1 MILIQLH
8 GELFAPLFYSRNFM
22 QDKVIQIEEHLIHL
36 EKQFDEL
43 NQVIY
48 KQSLKIDELEKSVSS
63 LNDKLDQNQSVES
76 NNQLERPPHY

>member
-1 MILIQLH
+1 
-8 GELFAPLFYSRNFM
+8 M

-63 LNDKLDQNQSVES
+63 LNDKLDQNQNVES
-76 NNQLERPPHY
+76 NNQLEKPPHY

>member
-1 MILIQLH
+1 
-8 GELFAPLFYSRNFM
+8 M

-63 LNDKLDQNQSVES
+63 LNDKLDQNQNVES
-76 NNQLERPPHY
+76 KNQLERPPHY

>member
-1 MILIQLH
+1 
-8 GELFAPLFYSRNFM
+8 M

-63 LNDKLDQNQSVES
+63 LNDKLDQNQNVDS
-76 NNQLERPPHY
+76 NNQSERPPHY

>member
-1 MILIQLH
+1 
-8 GELFAPLFYSRNFM
+8 M

-48 KQSLKIDELEKSVSS
+48 KQSLRIDELEKSVAS

>member
-1 MILIQLH
+1 
-8 GELFAPLFYSRNFM
+8 M

-48 KQSLKIDELEKSVSS
+48 KQSLRIDELEKSVSS
-63 LNDKLDQNQSVES
+63 LNDKLDQNQNAES
-76 NNQLERPPHY
+76 NNQLEKPPHY

>member
-1 MILIQLH
+1 
-8 GELFAPLFYSRNFM
+8 M

-63 LNDKLDQNQSVES
+63 LNDKLDQNQSLES

>member
-1 MILIQLH
+1 
-8 GELFAPLFYSRNFM
+8 M

-48 KQSLKIDELEKSVSS
+48 KQSLRIDELEKSVSS
-63 LNDKLDQNQSVES
+63 LNDKLDQNQNAES

>member
-1 MILIQLH
+1 
-8 GELFAPLFYSRNFM
+8 M

-48 KQSLKIDELEKSVSS
+48 KQSLKIDELEKSVSR

>member
-1 MILIQLH
+1 
-8 GELFAPLFYSRNFM
+8 M

-48 KQSLKIDELEKSVSS
+48 KQSLRIDELEKSVSS
-63 LNDKLDQNQSVES
+63 LNDKLDQNQNVES

>member
-1 MILIQLH
+1 MI
-8 GELFAPLFYSRNFM
+8 
-22 QDKVIQIEEHLIHL
+22 KIEENLIHL

-63 LNDKLDQNQSVES
+63 LNDKLDQNQNIES

>member
-1 MILIQLH
+1 
-8 GELFAPLFYSRNFM
+8 M

-48 KQSLKIDELEKSVSS
+48 KQSLRIDELAKSVSS
-63 LNDKLDQNQSVES
+63 LNDKLNQNQNLDS
-76 NNQLERPPHY
+76 NNQIEKPPHY

>member
-1 MILIQLH
+1 
-8 GELFAPLFYSRNFM
+8 M

-63 LNDKLDQNQSVES
+63 LNDKLDQNQNVES

>member
-1 MILIQLH
+1 
-8 GELFAPLFYSRNFM
+8 M
-22 QDKVIQIEEHLIHL
+22 QDKVIQIEENLIHL

-63 LNDKLDQNQSVES
+63 LNDKLDQNQNVES

>member
-1 MILIQLH
+1 
-8 GELFAPLFYSRNFM
+8 M

-48 KQSLKIDELEKSVSS
+48 KQSLRIDELEKSVSS
-63 LNDKLDQNQSVES
+63 LNDKLDQNQNIES

>member
-1 MILIQLH
+1 
-8 GELFAPLFYSRNFM
+8 M

-63 LNDKLDQNQSVES
+63 FNDKLDQNQNVES

>member
-1 MILIQLH
+1 MI
-8 GELFAPLFYSRNFM
+8 
-22 QDKVIQIEEHLIHL
+22 KIEENLIHL

-63 LNDKLDQNQSVES
+63 LNDKLDQNQNVES
-76 NNQLERPPHY
+76 NNQLEKPPHY

>member
-1 MILIQLH
+1 
-8 GELFAPLFYSRNFM
+8 M

-48 KQSLKIDELEKSVSS
+48 KQSLRIDELEKSVSN

>member
-1 MILIQLH
+1 
-8 GELFAPLFYSRNFM
+8 M

-43 NQVIY
+43 NLVIY

-63 LNDKLDQNQSVES
+63 LNDKLDQNQNVES

>member
-1 MILIQLH
+1 
-8 GELFAPLFYSRNFM
+8 M

-63 LNDKLDQNQSVES
+63 LNDKLDQNQNIES
-76 NNQLERPPHY
+76 NSQLERPPHY

>member
-1 MILIQLH
+1 
-8 GELFAPLFYSRNFM
+8 M

-63 LNDKLDQNQSVES
+63 LNDKLDQNQNVES
-76 NNQLERPPHY
+76 NNQLERPPHF

>member
-1 MILIQLH
+1 
-8 GELFAPLFYSRNFM
+8 M

-43 NQVIY
+43 NQAIY

>member
-1 MILIQLH
+1 
-8 GELFAPLFYSRNFM
+8 M

-48 KQSLKIDELEKSVSS
+48 KQSLKIDELEKLVSS
-63 LNDKLDQNQSVES
+63 LNDKLDQNQNAES

>member
-1 MILIQLH
+1 
-8 GELFAPLFYSRNFM
+8 M

-43 NQVIY
+43 NQVVY

-63 LNDKLDQNQSVES
+63 LNDKLDQNQNIES

>member
-1 MILIQLH
+1 
-8 GELFAPLFYSRNFM
+8 M

-48 KQSLKIDELEKSVSS
+48 KQSLKIEELEKSVSS

>member
-1 MILIQLH
+1 
-8 GELFAPLFYSRNFM
+8 M

-48 KQSLKIDELEKSVSS
+48 KQSLKIDELEKLVSS
-63 LNDKLDQNQSVES
+63 LNDKLDQNQNVDS
-76 NNQLERPPHY
+76 NNQSERPPHY

>member
-1 MILIQLH
+1 
-8 GELFAPLFYSRNFM
+8 M

-48 KQSLKIDELEKSVSS
+48 KQSLRIDELEKTV
-63 LNDKLDQNQSVES
+63 
-76 NNQLERPPHY
+76 

>member
-1 MILIQLH
+1 
-8 GELFAPLFYSRNFM
+8 M

-63 LNDKLDQNQSVES
+63 LNDKLDQNQNIES

>member
-1 MILIQLH
+1 
-8 GELFAPLFYSRNFM
+8 M

-63 LNDKLDQNQSVES
+63 LNDKLDQNQSVEF

>member
-1 MILIQLH
+1 
-8 GELFAPLFYSRNFM
+8 M
-22 QDKVIQIEEHLIHL
+22 QDKVIHIEEHLIHL

-63 LNDKLDQNQSVES
+63 LNDKLDQNQNVES

>member
-1 MILIQLH
+1 
-8 GELFAPLFYSRNFM
+8 
-22 QDKVIQIEEHLIHL
+22 LIHL

-63 LNDKLDQNQSVES
+63 LNDKLDQNQNAES

>member
-1 MILIQLH
+1 
-8 GELFAPLFYSRNFM
+8 M

-48 KQSLKIDELEKSVSS
+48 KQSLRIDELEKSVSS

>member
-1 MILIQLH
+1 
-8 GELFAPLFYSRNFM
+8 M

-43 NQVIY
+43 NQVVY
-48 KQSLKIDELEKSVSS
+48 KQSLRIDELEKSVSS
-63 LNDKLDQNQSVES
+63 LNDKLDQNQNIES

>member
-1 MILIQLH
+1 
-8 GELFAPLFYSRNFM
+8 M

-76 NNQLERPPHY
+76 NNQLERPSFG

>member
-1 MILIQLH
+1 
-8 GELFAPLFYSRNFM
+8 M

-43 NQVIY
+43 NQVVY
-48 KQSLKIDELEKSVSS
+48 KQSLRIDELEKSVSS

>member
-1 MILIQLH
+1 
-8 GELFAPLFYSRNFM
+8 M

-43 NQVIY
+43 NQVVY
-48 KQSLKIDELEKSVSS
+48 KQSLRIDELEKSVSS
-63 LNDKLDQNQSVES
+63 LNDKLDQNQNAES